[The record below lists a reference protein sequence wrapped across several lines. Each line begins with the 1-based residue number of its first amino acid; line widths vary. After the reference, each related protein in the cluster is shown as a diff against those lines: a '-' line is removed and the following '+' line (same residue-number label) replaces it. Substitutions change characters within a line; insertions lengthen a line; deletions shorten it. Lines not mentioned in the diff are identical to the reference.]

1 MVVLIRMVRNRF
13 TGNNEVVHMAI
24 DMQQRNT
31 YRKYLPISII
41 IPTYNRAALILRAV
55 SSALS
60 QCGDGDEVIVVDDD
74 SDDDTEARLEPFRNR
89 IVYQRIS
96 HGGAGRARN
105 IGMSI
110 AKNPLIAFLDSDDE
124 WMPGK
129 LSLQRAFLS
138 SHPDVLF
145 CFTDLKYRYL
155 SGQEQHKMLSFF
167 VGDEVFRED
176 FLGPGIPFSSL
187 APLPKGRSDF
197 LVHIG
202 DLYLKQ
208 MEREYVSPVTLVFHR
223 DVVGESVR
231 FPEDL
236 PTREE
241 WEFAGQL
248 ARKGLAAY
256 LDCETAVVYR
266 HDGPQLSRRQSR
278 ADSLMLLSA
287 RLKVLTRVWGSD
299 ETFLL
304 KQGRRYQKVVEGL
317 RLRRAI
323 HLLADGQR
331 DEARKE
337 LRQIKRVPIAYQ
349 ILFYCPGLVTA
360 ILLHARK
367 YLLG

>member
-1 MVVLIRMVRNRF
+1 
-13 TGNNEVVHMAI
+13 
-24 DMQQRNT
+24 MQKKND
-31 YRKYLPISII
+31 YEIYLPVSVV
-41 IPTYNRAALILRAV
+41 IPTYNRAAFASRAV

-60 QCGDGDEVIVVDDD
+60 QCSDGDEVIVVDDG
-74 SDDDTEARLEPFRNR
+74 SDDDTEARLEPYRNR
-89 IVYQRIS
+89 IVYRRVS

-110 AKNPLIAFLDSDDE
+110 AKNPLIAFLDSDDV

-138 SHPDVLF
+138 ARPEVLF

-155 SGQEQHKMLSFF
+155 SGSEQHNMMSHFLS
-167 VGDEVFRED
+167 DEAHSED

-187 APLPKGRSDF
+187 APLPEGHSDF

-202 DLYLKQ
+202 DLYPKQ
-208 MEREYVSPVTLVFHR
+208 MEKEYVSPVTLVFRR
-223 DVVGESVR
+223 DVAGEPVR

-241 WEFAGQL
+241 WEFVGQL
-248 ARKGLAAY
+248 ARRGLAAY

-266 HDGPQLSRRQSR
+266 HDGPQLTKV
-278 ADSLMLLSA
+278 DSLILLSA

-299 ETFLL
+299 ERFLV
-304 KQGRRYQKVVEGL
+304 KQGKRYQKVLEEL

-323 HLLADGQR
+323 HLLAEGQR

-337 LRQIKRVPIAYQ
+337 LRQIKQVPIAYQ
-349 ILFYCPGLVTA
+349 ILCYLPGIVTA
-360 ILLHARK
+360 TLLRARK
-367 YLLG
+367 RLLR